1 MKSTY
6 ACLDENNIVFDITEF
21 DIFTDDAPIAAS
33 SYVKVI
39 DTIPTI
45 GQVWDGEKFN

>member
-21 DIFTDDAPIAAS
+21 DILTDDAPIVAS
-33 SYVKVI
+33 SYVKVVDI
-39 DTIPTI
+39 IPNI
-45 GQVWDGEKFN
+45 GQVWGGEKFN